1 MGWWP
6 VKLCVLLNLVTLL
19 GYAMIDAVVAG
30 QILSAVSPN
39 GSLTVEVGI
48 VITAIITWIIT
59 TFGIKFFH
67 HYER

>member
-6 VKLCVLLNLVTLL
+6 VKLCVLLNLIILL

-30 QILSAVSPN
+30 QILSAVSAS
-39 GSLTVEVGI
+39 GDLTVEVGI
-48 VITAIITWIIT
+48 IITAILTWLVT

-67 HYER
+67 FYER